1 MKLSVKNCG
10 QILYELTRGVKN
22 RELNNV
28 IRHFIF
34 FLTRQRMLT
43 KIDYIIKEFI
53 DQARERRGVE
63 KLEIESGWPMSKTQ
77 LNKISRHFGA
87 AAEAEVIVNKAIL
100 GGVKIK
106 RKNIIWDASLRTQL
120 ERLKTKLS

>member
-1 MKLSVKNCG
+1 
-10 QILYELTRGVKN
+10 
-22 RELNNV
+22 
-28 IRHFIF
+28 
-34 FLTRQRMLT
+34 MLT

-63 KLEIESGWPMSKTQ
+63 KLEIESGWPLSKTQ

-87 AAEAEVIVNKAIL
+87 ATEAEVIVNKAIL